1 MKNAALGIAV
11 ATATVAITA
20 FAVEDGDPSVLGLIL
35 CAIAGLALSFRT
47 VFPIGQY
54 AVAMTA
60 AVLYNATGEPG
71 GPIFAVA
78 LASACAMVAQARAWL
93 PATVIGASVFLAAEI
108 FDSGWSGHV
117 FVAGTMVLV
126 APPLF
131 GQALRFQQARREF
144 TERTRVEGARRHL
157 AEERLEIARDVHD
170 VVGHSLATIALQ
182 AGVAEHLA
190 TDDTSREALKT
201 IRRLSKESLAE
212 VGAMLDVLRE
222 GAAERA
228 PARDLA
234 TLVEAVRNAGL
245 DVELHADD
253 SPVSGT
259 VYRIVQEALTNV
271 VRHAGPGAKARVRVR
286 SSNGQVEVEVRDDG
300 RGPGATLHEGNGLTG
315 MRERAAKL
323 GGTFSAGAAADG
335 GFAVKAV
342 LPAR

>member
-1 MKNAALGIAV
+1 MRNVVIAIVV
-11 ATATVAITA
+11 ATATVVITA
-20 FAVEDGDPSVLGLIL
+20 FGVEDGDADALTLVL
-35 CAIAGLALSFRT
+35 CAIPGLALAFRT
-47 VFPIGQY
+47 RFPVGQY
-54 AVAMTA
+54 AVALG
-60 AVLYNATGEPG
+60 AVCVYNATGQPG
-71 GPIFAVA
+71 GPMYAVA
-78 LASACAMVAQARAWL
+78 FASALLMVAEARAWL
-93 PATVIGASVFLAAEI
+93 APVAIGAAAFMAAEVV
-108 FDSGWSGHV
+108 DSGWTAHA
-117 FVAGTMVLV
+117 FAAGATFLLG
-126 APPLF
+126 PPLF
-131 GQALRFQQARREF
+131 GQALRFQQARREL
-144 TERTRVEGARRHL
+144 TERTREEEARRHL

-234 TLVEAVRNAGL
+234 TLVSEVRNAGL
-245 DVELHADD
+245 DVELHADG

-259 VYRIVQEALTNV
+259 VYRIVQESLTNV
-271 VRHAGPGAKARVRVR
+271 VRHAGPGATARVQVQTHD
-286 SSNGQVEVEVRDDG
+286 GQVEVEVRDDG
-300 RGPGATLHEGNGLTG
+300 CGPGATLHEGNGLTG

-323 GGTFSAGAAADG
+323 GGTFSAGAATDG